1 MIPATAAQRRARRRN
16 LGILA
21 LGACAAFSLAGCGSG
36 DVAAPLGSEAA
47 SETSGLTGELMV
59 YAAASLEPAFEGL
72 AERFTAEHPDV
83 TVDLS
88 FDGSSVLA
96 TQIIG
101 GAPADVFASA
111 DEQNMRKLSDEGLLD
126 DEPTGFATSELA
138 IAVAPG
144 NPLGVEALP
153 DLARDDVVTVVCA
166 AEVPCGNAS
175 RTLLERDSVEL
186 RPASEEQN
194 VTAVLA
200 KVREGE
206 ADAGLVYASDILRA
220 EGEVDGVE
228 IEGAADAA
236 GDYLIAPVSG
246 SDAPDA
252 AAAFA
257 EFMLSDDA
265 QSLFAELGFG
275 PAR

>member
-1 MIPATAAQRRARRRN
+1 MIPATAAQRRARHRA

-36 DVAAPLGSEAA
+36 EVAAPLRSEAA
-47 SETSGLTGELMV
+47 SETSGLTGELTV

-126 DEPTGFATSELA
+126 DEPTGFAMSELA

-175 RTLLERDSVEL
+175 RTLLERDGVEL

-194 VTAVLA
+194 VTAVLT
-200 KVREGE
+200 KVSEGE

-236 GDYLIAPVSG
+236 GDYLIAPLSG